1 MGKLTPAQPAAG
13 SSSQSVHSLQL
24 LDHDD
29 TDLLVDDDNYEDPP
43 SYDAAIN
50 ENGPISG
57 SSSNSR
63 TRAGVSVPSA
73 RLIDA
78 DYRLIGGRRAQSVRS
93 SVRNTHIVT
102 LQPEYTLYA
111 EELAALMA
119 QQVRLPPR
127 PQVIIHG
134 SHTETSTNNK
144 DNKKQSNAVTDFNFR
159 LDLAETLLTGWES
172 LPTTATRDVLP
183 QSTWFRA
190 SVSMDYDERK
200 TYRGT
205 RRKTLVWK
213 GPKGGLVA
221 PSSAT
226 LDRDASYR
234 DEEEGLPPADAE
246 QERLIQ
252 GDKSGLLEWCQRYCN
267 DPSPVKSFTLTRHV
281 HNFKEGSMADY
292 LKSQIRETNYRG
304 QITAEMEIVNGKVT
318 IYSPHWVNKLRN
330 NWMVFWAC
338 IILQLWIITW
348 PIIWLLEKKYAVVY
362 SCWYSSHT
370 VDEGTGAIARRI
382 YARGRDEHT
391 LAEFWAPAVKQAAWG
406 RRKDNE
412 ILLLQ
417 DAERLQGLTTE
428 QVLRARTTESDAELE
443 RRRRVDRGD
452 GTFVDSVIGL
462 ARGVS
467 EVRQDW
473 NMTMGWGGNT

>member
-1 MGKLTPAQPAAG
+1 
-13 SSSQSVHSLQL
+13 
-24 LDHDD
+24 
-29 TDLLVDDDNYEDPP
+29 
-43 SYDAAIN
+43 
-50 ENGPISG
+50 
-57 SSSNSR
+57 
-63 TRAGVSVPSA
+63 
-73 RLIDA
+73 
-78 DYRLIGGRRAQSVRS
+78 
-93 SVRNTHIVT
+93 
-102 LQPEYTLYA
+102 
-111 EELAALMA
+111 
-119 QQVRLPPR
+119 
-127 PQVIIHG
+127 
-134 SHTETSTNNK
+134 
-144 DNKKQSNAVTDFNFR
+144 
-159 LDLAETLLTGWES
+159 
-172 LPTTATRDVLP
+172 
-183 QSTWFRA
+183 
-190 SVSMDYDERK
+190 
-200 TYRGT
+200 
-205 RRKTLVWK
+205 
-213 GPKGGLVA
+213 
-221 PSSAT
+221 
-226 LDRDASYR
+226 
-234 DEEEGLPPADAE
+234 
-246 QERLIQ
+246 
-252 GDKSGLLEWCQRYCN
+252 
-267 DPSPVKSFTLTRHV
+267 LTRHV
-281 HNFKEGSMADY
+281 HNFKAGSMADY

-304 QITAEMEIVNGKVT
+304 RITAEMEIVNGKVT

-382 YARGRDEHT
+382 YARGRDEHS
-391 LAEFWAPAVKQAAWG
+391 LAEFWAPAVKQAAWA

-428 QVLRARTTESDAELE
+428 QVLRARTSESEAELE